1 MTGLLLLSLVGV
13 GAGPFAGYELVT
25 KSAGVTVYRHLGAHG
40 VELFA
45 EGDIAAPPQ
54 RVQTVLLDYE
64 HHDRFAKNVAES
76 RIVRREAAV
85 FWVYQRL
92 NLPVISDRDF
102 TLKVTWGQAGES
114 LWTHFVCDNE
124 QGPPAQKGVVRVVVH
139 EGRWTLAPSAGGQ
152 ATHATYQVRLDLA
165 GTLPDW
171 MARSGTAKEIPALFE
186 GLRRQV
192 L

>member
-1 MTGLLLLSLVGV
+1 MIGLLSILLAALLP
-13 GAGPFAGYELVT
+13 GAPAGYELVVS
-25 KSAGVTVYRHLGAHG
+25 SAGVTVYRHPGVHG

-45 EGDIAAPPQ
+45 QGDIAAPPL
-54 RVQTVLLDYE
+54 RVQTVLLDYA

-76 RIVRREAAV
+76 RIVRRDADAL
-85 FWVYQRL
+85 WVYQRL
-92 NLPVISDRDF
+92 NLPVIADRDF
-102 TLKVTWGQAGES
+102 TLKVTWGQAGDA

-139 EGRWTLAPSAGGQ
+139 EGRWLLTPSADGQ